1 MERRQ
6 GGAERLVLIRNE
18 LTKLS
23 REAFPNAGAVLLRVF
38 LELSMIDY
46 LKREGML
53 APLVAKLEQ
62 AGKNHSIKNGVPIMK
77 ELRIEFIRIAKER
90 LPVSEANSV
99 EKALRR
105 DQGAPFGVDDMH
117 SFVHQI
123 NEFPGDKEIN
133 TFWSRMQPLFE
144 LMLQS
149 NTPC

>member
-1 MERRQ
+1 
-6 GGAERLVLIRNE
+6 
-18 LTKLS
+18 
-23 REAFPNAGAVLLRVF
+23 
-38 LELSMIDY
+38 MIDY